1 MTKVEPQ
8 TPRPQEPVFLLP
20 QDKYVAKN
28 NLQDST
34 RVKKSDS
41 KFDRYNDTD
50 KSDEEDS
57 EEELLRLHSDEEE
70 DDEGASPQKLERSD
84 SLEALMQELDDEIK
98 GASKPKVDEQEIVK
112 VESAKDKSPITVQE
126 PTSSTVKAEEAE
138 VTSSVEAVVKE
149 TPENPP
155 EDDNKNQT
163 PECVNTQ
170 KPLRSPYHRG
180 KFYNKRGR
188 HQNFNRQAPIQ
199 LPVAPFLINP
209 NPLAFL
215 PNIPPPPIYPN
226 NHSLFMPMNAIPS
239 ISPFYTR
246 PVSPL
251 QINTET
257 LQTQTRAPLS
267 PRSAAFV
274 LQNRAIIEKRKRR
287 SYSRSPSPRGRSLSP
302 RRSRS
307 PLPIRKRSM
316 SPPLRKRSPSP
327 LRKRSKSPLRKR
339 SLSPKRRNYSPK
351 RRSASPIKR
360 RSVSPKRNEKK
371 GKFCGFGL
379 DFVAIQISNL

>member
-1 MTKVEPQ
+1 M
-8 TPRPQEPVFLLP
+8 P

-28 NLQDST
+28 NPQDT
-34 RVKKSDS
+34 TGAKKSDS

-70 DDEGASPQKLERSD
+70 EEESASPRKLERSD

-98 GASKPKVDEQEIVK
+98 GASKPEEK
-112 VESAKDKSPITVQE
+112 VEKPQVVEVKSVKGESPITVQE
-126 PTSSTVKAEEAE
+126 PPSSTVKAEETE
-138 VTSSVEAVVKE
+138 VSSSEEVAVKTTS
-149 TPENPP
+149 ENPP
-155 EDDNKNQT
+155 EEDNKNQI
-163 PECVNTQ
+163 PESVNTQ
-170 KPLRSPYHRG
+170 KSSRSPYHRG

-188 HQNFNRQAPIQ
+188 HQNFNRQPPIQ

-215 PNIPPPPIYPN
+215 PNIPPPSIFTN
-226 NHSLFMPMNAIPS
+226 NHPHFMPMNTIPS
-239 ISPFYTR
+239 IPPFYTR

-307 PLPIRKRSM
+307 PLSVRKRSM

-360 RSVSPKRNEKK
+360 RSVSPKRNDKK
-371 GKFCGFGL
+371 GKC
-379 DFVAIQISNL
+379 

>member
-1 MTKVEPQ
+1 MTTSEPK
-8 TPRPQEPVFLLP
+8 TPRSQEPVFRLP
-20 QDKYVAKN
+20 QDKYAAKN
-28 NLQDST
+28 NPQDT
-34 RVKKSDS
+34 TGVKKSDS

-57 EEELLRLHSDEEE
+57 EDELLRLHSDEEE
-70 DDEGASPQKLERSD
+70 DDESASPRKLERSD
-84 SLEALMQELDDEIK
+84 SLEALMQELDNEIK
-98 GASKPKVDEQEIVK
+98 GASKPKVEKPEMVE
-112 VESAKDKSPITVQE
+112 VESVKDKSPITVQE
-126 PTSSTVKAEEAE
+126 PISSTVKPEEAE
-138 VTSSVEAVVKE
+138 VTSSEEAVIKPA
-149 TPENPP
+149 PENPP
-155 EDDNKNQT
+155 EDNNKI

-170 KPLRSPYHRG
+170 KPSRSSYHRG

-209 NPLAFL
+209 NPLTFL
-215 PNIPPPPIYPN
+215 PYTPPPPIFPN
-226 NHSLFMPMNAIPS
+226 NHSLFMPMNTIPS
-239 ISPFYTR
+239 IPPFYTR

-307 PLPIRKRSM
+307 PLSSRKRSM

-360 RSVSPKRNEKK
+360 RSVSPKRNDKNK
-371 GKFCGFGL
+371 GKFCGFWL
-379 DFVAIQISNL
+379 DIYVF